1 MKTVERVLQLLSLFG
16 EEERE
21 HRVGEMADRLGLH
34 RSVVSRIAATLAEGG
49 FLERVSENGA
59 FRLGP
64 ELGRLGML
72 SLSGSHNLAAIAQ
85 GPIERLAARVEETVT
100 FAILESGKVVGIAQ
114 ADGPSMIGLVNWVG
128 RRTEPHRSSTGKAL
142 LAFTEGEVGEHPL
155 EDFTERTI
163 TSRQELDSQLE
174 SIRHKGWAS
183 AVGEFEEGLNDVAS
197 PVFDALECCRA
208 VVCVSGPEYRIPQQR
223 FPELAGAC
231 RECAAEI
238 GTLLGRSPDAV

>member
-1 MKTVERVLQLLSLFG
+1 MKTVERVLQLLLLFG
-16 EEERE
+16 EEKRE

-64 ELGRLGML
+64 ELGRLGMI
-72 SLSGSHNLAAIAQ
+72 SLSGSHNLAAIAL
-85 GPIERLAARVEETVT
+85 GPIERLADRVEETVT
-100 FAILESGKVVGIAQ
+100 LAILESGKVVGIAQ

-142 LAFTEGEVGEHPL
+142 LAFTEGEGGDAPL
-155 EDFTERTI
+155 EAFAGRTI
-163 TSRQELDSQLE
+163 TSRQELNFQLE
-174 SIRHKGWAS
+174 SIRREGWAS
-183 AVGEFEEGLNDVAS
+183 AVSEFEEGLNDVAV
-197 PVFDALECCRA
+197 PVFDALGCCRA
-208 VVCVSGPEYRIPQQR
+208 AVCVSGPEYRIPQER
-223 FPELAGAC
+223 FPDLARHC

-238 GTLLGRSPDAV
+238 GALMGRSPDAA